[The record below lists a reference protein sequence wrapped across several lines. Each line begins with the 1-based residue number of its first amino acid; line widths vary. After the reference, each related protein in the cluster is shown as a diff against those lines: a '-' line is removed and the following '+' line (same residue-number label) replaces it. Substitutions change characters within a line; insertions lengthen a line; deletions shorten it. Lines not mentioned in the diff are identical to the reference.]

1 MREERFTLGEIYT
14 FADNFNALVW
24 CAMRLIIKNSI
35 LCNIC
40 NISKNLIKR
49 NSFSDGYIW
58 KCHGCGQRTSV
69 IRDGSFSKSLLPL
82 KKMIIIIYGFANDF
96 PQTQIKIE
104 SGVGSPTIVDWC
116 NFCREVCTRYLQEH
130 PVEIGGFDENGEPI
144 TVEIDE
150 SYFSPR
156 KYNRGAYRP
165 GRWIFGAVERNSGKL
180 FVITVAAKSEEILLP
195 IISRMILPGSIIVS
209 DGWRAYANIGR
220 LEGGVYEHRVVI
232 HQQNFVDP
240 DDASVHTQTIESV

>member
-14 FADNFNALVW
+14 NFADNFNALVW

-40 NISKNLIKR
+40 IISKNLIKR
-49 NSFSDGYIW
+49 NSLSDGYIW
-58 KCHGCGQRTSV
+58 KCNGCGQRTSV
-69 IRDGSFSKSLLPL
+69 IRDGSFFSKSLLPL

-180 FVITVAAKSEEILLP
+180 P
-195 IISRMILPGSIIVS
+195 IISRYVIVTNIYPGNKVIFF
-209 DGWRAYANIGR
+209 
-220 LEGGVYEHRVVI
+220 LE
-232 HQQNFVDP
+232 
-240 DDASVHTQTIESV
+240 